1 MCGTPE
7 ALLFMSLVFGND
19 NFVTS
24 YTFHRYFI
32 QIQSHRYV
40 RTILMAF

>member
-7 ALLFMSLVFGND
+7 ALFYTFLVFGTD
-19 NFVTS
+19 NLVTS

-32 QIQSHRYV
+32 HIQSYRYM
-40 RTILMAF
+40 LELF